1 MARFDDCLQIVLGFE
16 GGYSDHEADK
26 GGRTNW
32 GITESTLKEARKC
45 GIVGHSDI
53 TRLKIHE
60 AAAIY
65 EALYWTPSRADEM
78 PAPLDLA
85 VFDCAVNHGVG
96 GAGRLLQQTINA
108 VMDVDLVVDG
118 IIGPATQREFM
129 KSLAVNRP
137 EALALSMLAMRARYF
152 VRIVE
157 GNSSQRVFFWGW
169 VRQRVAN
176 LIDKLRR

>member
-1 MARFDDCLQIVLGFE
+1 MARFDDCLQVVLGFE
-16 GGYSDHEADK
+16 GGYSHHEADR

-32 GITESTLKEARKC
+32 GITEATLKEARKR
-45 GIVGHSDI
+45 GIVSHSDI
-53 TRLKIHE
+53 ARLRSHE

-65 EALYWTPSRADEM
+65 EAMYWTPSRADDM
-78 PAPLDLA
+78 PQPLDLV

-96 GAGRLLQQTINA
+96 GAGRLLQQTVNA
-108 VMDVDLVVDG
+108 VMDIDLVVDG
-118 IIGPATQREFM
+118 IVGPATQRELM
-129 KSLAVNRP
+129 KALAVNRP
-137 EALALSMLAMRARYF
+137 EALALAMLAMRGRYF

-157 GNSSQRVFFWGW
+157 GNSSQRAFFWGW